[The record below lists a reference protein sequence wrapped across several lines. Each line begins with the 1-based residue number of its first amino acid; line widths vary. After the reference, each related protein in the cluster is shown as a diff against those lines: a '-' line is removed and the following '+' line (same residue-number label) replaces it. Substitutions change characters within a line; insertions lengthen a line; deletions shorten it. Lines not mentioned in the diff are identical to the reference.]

1 MDAHRPKPSVD
12 YVRLLRRVLAHRWHI
27 VVAGFLAFA
36 VPTMAWTI
44 FATENTYEASATL
57 FLLPEKSDPTFM
69 RDFMTPEVNALY
81 QVVLRSRSL
90 AQAVVETL
98 PKESRDELSRRIGF
112 RDYVLVVMNQVRRWR
127 GEEVVV
133 YSPTEL
139 AVREL
144 QEARMT
150 FNVGTK
156 FKAGTRETVGAKD
169 STITITA
176 TAFSPRVAVDLANTY
191 VEVLLSRS
199 STFARQQARG
209 TRELLESM
217 LAQARTSQ
225 AEAEDSLRKF
235 QAQGGSAVKL
245 PDESR
250 VDLQRLMKLETELS
264 DAQVSLEI
272 AQNRLAYLKGD
283 RKSGEQAAGDPAT
296 QGLRDRLAKLSAKL
310 SALNEKYTAQHPLVL
325 AARADMQETQDQ
337 LKASLQPHQTPR
349 PAGVTALKPLEA
361 AQLSKQ
367 MADLEVEII
376 SLRTREQGLQQR
388 IGRLKQSMA
397 SLGLREHEYAGLAR
411 SAETQSKM
419 AGMLAEKLT
428 AARMSE
434 QTQIRGIQVIDLASL
449 PKQPSAKQPLKLML
463 LGLLGGLGFGL
474 GAATLREY
482 TTQVIETEQEIAAG
496 TGLAVLGSIPLAPF
510 RPGLPA
516 SADTPTIFVATQDPH
531 SLPAD
536 SCRAIRVAID
546 CQSLDRP
553 LKTLLV
559 TSPGAHEGKSTIL
572 ANLALAFVESG
583 RRVLVIDAD
592 LRRPALHRAFRVPNE
607 GGLADMLQKGA
618 AWPEGFHR
626 VAPGL
631 ELLPSGIKPHNP
643 GSLLSSRHMAKLL
656 EEARERAD
664 LVLIDSPPVLA
675 MADALP
681 LAAHVDGVLLVTR
694 FGATQRRSVVRAKDA
709 LEKVGAHLVGV
720 VVNGLSPRETR
731 RHYAEYEQYVSA
743 GKPGRKKNG
752 RSMKSLFTSLL
763 IALTILGTGVAAVA
777 AEDDYKIGA
786 DDVLHVIVWDNK
798 DLEQTVIVRPDG
810 KISFPL
816 AGEIQAKDL
825 TVPQL
830 TEVLTKRL
838 STAVKNPNVSVMV
851 KEIRSYRVH
860 FVGRIAKPGV
870 YPIKAGTPLLQAL
883 TLAGGPGE
891 NADLPAAYIIRD
903 EKTIPVDLR
912 KLIQEGDLS
921 KNIKLE
927 REDTIVVPEIA
938 TGGNPQEMLD
948 RRIYVLGRVARPGVY
963 TLKLDVPILHAL
975 FLAGGVA
982 ENGDLASAFVIR
994 GKDKIPVDLWKL
1006 IQKGDLS
1013 QNVMIKHEDTVVV
1026 PAGGELQNAV
1036 YVMGEVNKP
1045 GVYSQPE
1052 ALSLLKLVTLAGGF
1066 TKFAAPGRATL
1077 IRRDG
1082 EKKVL
1087 MKVDLK
1093 DIMNDPKANEDLSLR
1108 PGDVLIVPERLF

>member
-1 MDAHRPKPSVD
+1 MDAHRPNPSVD
-12 YVRLLRRVLAHRWHI
+12 YVRLLRRIVAHRWHI
-27 VVAGFLAFA
+27 VVAGFLVIA

-44 FATENTYEASATL
+44 VATDNTYEASATL

-69 RDFMTPEVNALY
+69 RDFMTPEVNSLY

-112 RDYVLVVMNQVRRWR
+112 RDYVLVVMNQLRRWR

-150 FNVGTK
+150 F
-156 FKAGTRETVGAKD
+156 TVGAKD
-169 STITITA
+169 AASGKDSTIFITA

-199 STFARQQARG
+199 SSFARQQARG

-217 LAQARTSQ
+217 LAQAKTSQ

-235 QAQGGSAVKL
+235 QAQGGGAVKL

-250 VDLQRLMKLETELS
+250 VDLQRLTKLETELS
-264 DAQVSLEI
+264 DAQVNLEI
-272 AQNRLAYLKGD
+272 AQNRLGYLKGD
-283 RKSGEQAAGDPAT
+283 RKSGGQAAGDPAT
-296 QGLRDRLAKLSAKL
+296 QVLRERLARLGAKLSTL
-310 SALNEKYTAQHPLVL
+310 SEKYTAQHPLVL
-325 AARADMQETQDQ
+325 AARAEMQDTQEQ
-337 LKASLQPHQTPR
+337 LKTSLQPQQTPR

-397 SLGLREHEYAGLAR
+397 SMGLREHEYAGLAR
-411 SAETQSKM
+411 SAETQSKL
-419 AGMLAEKLT
+419 AGMLSEKLT

-434 QTQIRGIQVIDLASL
+434 QTQIRGIQVIDLAAL
-449 PKQPSAKQPLKLML
+449 PKQPSAKQPLKLVL

-474 GAATLREY
+474 GAAMLREY

-496 TGLAVLGSIPLAPF
+496 TGLPVLGSIPLAPS

-546 CQSLDRP
+546 CQSLDHP
-553 LKTLLV
+553 LRTLLV

-643 GSLLSSRHMAKLL
+643 GSLLSSRLMTKLL

-664 LVLIDSPPVLA
+664 LVLIDSPPILA

-694 FGATQRRSVVRAKDA
+694 FGGTQRRSVVRAKDA
-709 LEKVGAHLVGV
+709 LEKVGAHVVGV

-743 GKPGRKKNG
+743 GKPGRKKNR

-777 AEDDYKIGA
+777 AEDDYKIGT

-830 TEVLTKRL
+830 TEALTRRL
-838 STAVKNPNVSVMV
+838 SAAVKNPNVSVMV

-883 TLAGGPGE
+883 TLAGGPSE

-903 EKTIPVDLR
+903 EKMIPVDLR
-912 KLIQEGDLS
+912 KLIQDADLS

-938 TGGNPQEMLD
+938 TGSNPQEILD
-948 RRIYVLGRVARPGVY
+948 RRIYVLGKVAKPGVY

-1013 QNVMIKHEDTVVV
+1013 QNVTIKHEDTIVI

-1066 TKFAAPGRATL
+1066 TKYAAPGRATL

-1093 DIMNDPKANEDLSLR
+1093 DIMSDPKVNEDLSLR